1 MARGKTASSL
11 DLPLPTALPVAGNR
25 SKQDCISNAIRDAI
39 ARKLLPPES
48 DLPSSRTLAD
58 RWNVSRGTVEAAF
71 DRLFSEGYI
80 TRAHGSGTR
89 VSAVIPDSFRP
100 SSARDPLPLDVET
113 EKKAGGEGR
122 TPTFHEEY
130 SVRAGVPFVARL
142 PAPELLDDSHWRKHA
157 TNAVRNES
165 EAALSSTPLQGFDYL
180 RQQIAVYLGAFRGLS
195 CHAEDIFITSGIR
208 HSIDAVA
215 RLVLS
220 AGSRVAVED
229 PGYLAARR
237 IFELAGAG
245 LVDVPVDEGGMRTG
259 DLERHRDVSL
269 VYVTPAHQ
277 SPLGVTMSIDRR
289 RELLEWSRL
298 NRAWIIEDDYDG
310 EFSYQAAPLAALK
323 SHDQHDRVIYCSS
336 FNKTVF
342 TGLRVGFM
350 VVPSALRSKML
361 TFWQTV
367 GAPVSATAQRA
378 LASFMASGD
387 FSNHLHR
394 SRQAY
399 QQRRDAVL
407 GELDRHAHGKFEII
421 GDHAG
426 FHFVVRLRLG
436 TDEQEVVKEAAADG
450 ITLQP
455 LRSFCQTTDFGPAFV
470 VGYSALSL
478 TQAKYFG
485 TKLSLILNQLA
496 QPFTADL
503 T

>member
-1 MARGKTASSL
+1 MS
-11 DLPLPTALPVAGNR
+11 
-25 SKQDCISNAIRDAI
+25 C
-39 ARKLLPPES
+39 
-48 DLPSSRTLAD
+48 
-58 RWNVSRGTVEAAF
+58 
-71 DRLFSEGYI
+71 
-80 TRAHGSGTR
+80 RA
-89 VSAVIPDSFRP
+89 
-100 SSARDPLPLDVET
+100 
-113 EKKAGGEGR
+113 K
-122 TPTFHEEY
+122 
-130 SVRAGVPFVARL
+130 
-142 PAPELLDDSHWRKHA
+142 
-157 TNAVRNES
+157 
-165 EAALSSTPLQGFDYL
+165 
-180 RQQIAVYLGAFRGLS
+180 
-195 CHAEDIFITSGIR
+195 DIFITSGIR

-215 RLVLS
+215 RLILS
-220 AGSRVAVED
+220 SGSRVAVED
-229 PGYLAARR
+229 PGYRAARR
-237 IFELAGAG
+237 IFSLAGAEV
-245 LVDVPVDEGGMRTG
+245 VDVPVDESGMRTG
-259 DLERHRDVSL
+259 ELEKHRDLSL

-298 NRAWIIEDDYDG
+298 NQAWIIEDDYDG
-310 EFSYQAAPLAALK
+310 EFSYQAAPLPALK
-323 SHDQHDRVIYCSS
+323 SYDKHDRIIYCSS

-361 TFWQTV
+361 TFWQAV

-407 GELDRHAHGKFEII
+407 RELDLHAHGKYEII

-426 FHFVVRLRLG
+426 FHFVVRLNAG
-436 TDEQEVVKEAAADG
+436 TDEQEIVKQAATIG

-470 VGYSALSL
+470 IGYSALSP

-485 TKLSLILNQLA
+485 KELSLMLDRMTQSFPGNA
-496 QPFTADL
+496 T
-503 T
+503 